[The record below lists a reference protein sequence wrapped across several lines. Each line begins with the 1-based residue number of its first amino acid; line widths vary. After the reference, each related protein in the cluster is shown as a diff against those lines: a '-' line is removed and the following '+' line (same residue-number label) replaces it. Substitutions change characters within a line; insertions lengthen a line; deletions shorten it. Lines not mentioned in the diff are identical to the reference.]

1 MTFRIPWVTGLT
13 YLALATP
20 ALAGLYSQGQLAALS
35 QPMSELDIVS
45 GAGEGSLAL
54 SLNWTKPVFGP
65 DTVGPST
72 WIPALD
78 GDGNPLL
85 DGDGQPVL
93 VEVPN
98 IIPGSLLYTQRFDGS
113 AMVDAVPN
121 LWRLSLDVT
130 LTDYKRENYVYTW
143 LGPNSATITTMS
155 DIFVNFNDSVRFEGQ
170 TGKFSLDYVFAY
182 EGYLNSTNAALF
194 NPHFCASLYMPGTQ
208 TMGYGCKVSD
218 EPLSP
223 TFSIRYKDLSFGSVL
238 YQNLSF
244 SVGGMLAP
252 LFPDLYPD
260 GSAAPLGDE
269 SRLSQDLVTG
279 RYFANFGN
287 TIKLQKIIVTD
298 NAGQP
303 LSGITMESLN
313 GYHYNLVG
321 ARMTADPAPE
331 PASLLLVGGALLI
344 AVGCVRRRHSG

>member
-1 MTFRIPWVTGLT
+1 LT
-13 YLALATP
+13 EFDCV
-20 ALAGLYSQGQLAALS
+20 AG
-35 QPMSELDIVS
+35 E
-45 GAGEGSLAL
+45 GEGSLAL
-54 SLNWTKPVFGP
+54 SLNWTKGMFAP

-121 LWRLSLDVT
+121 LWKLSLDVT
-130 LTDYKRENYVYTW
+130 LTDYRRDSLVATW
-143 LGPNSATITTMS
+143 LGPNFATYNSMS
-155 DIFVNFNDSVRFEGQ
+155 DIFVRTEDQVKFAGH
-170 TGKFSLDYVFAY
+170 TGKFSLSYLFAY
-182 EGYLNSTNAALF
+182 EGYLGSTDPALLSV
-194 NPHFCASLYMPGTQ
+194 HFCADLYL
-208 TMGYGCKVSD
+208 MGKQAAFGCKSSGD
-218 EPLSP
+218 PLSP
-223 TFSIRYKDLSFGSVL
+223 TFSIHYKGLPFDTVMPQSLTFVL
-238 YQNLSF
+238 
-244 SVGGMLAP
+244 GGTLAP

-260 GSAAPLGDE
+260 GSPAPLGN
-269 SRLSQDLVTG
+269 LSKKGQDLVTG
-279 RYFANFGN
+279 RYFAHFGT

-298 NAGQP
+298 DAGQP
-303 LSGITMESLN
+303 MSGITMESLS

-321 ARMTADPAPE
+321 ARMTTDPVPE

-344 AVGCVRRRHSG
+344 AAGCIRRRHSA